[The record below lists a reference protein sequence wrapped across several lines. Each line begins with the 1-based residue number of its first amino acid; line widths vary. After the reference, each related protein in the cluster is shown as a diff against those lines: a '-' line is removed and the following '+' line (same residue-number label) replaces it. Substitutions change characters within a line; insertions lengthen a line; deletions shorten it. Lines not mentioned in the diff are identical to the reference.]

1 MNCHFDS
8 IFFWWMNCHFCS
20 IGSSFFM
27 DALLFWLQL
36 SLGMN
41 CHFEP
46 IFCMDELPF
55 LLHGFSFLLHLFY
68 GLIANFGSIFFID
81 GLSFWL
87 HLFYQQS
94 SIQLYHKI
102 EQKKY
107 WLYWRLKREF
117 SFHFMRKINLECKVG
132 VGGWLP
138 SFDVL
143 ICIWTL
149 SQVEGTTNF
158 GKGPK

>member
-1 MNCHFDS
+1 
-8 IFFWWMNCHFCS
+8 
-20 IGSSFFM
+20 M

-46 IFCMDELPF
+46 IICMDELPF
-55 LLHGFSFLLHLFY
+55 LFHGFSFWLHLFY
-68 GLIANFGSIFFID
+68 GLIAVLAPSFLWMGCQFGSIFFIND
-81 GLSFWL
+81 HQFGYITKL
-87 HLFYQQS
+87 
-94 SIQLYHKI
+94 K
-102 EQKKY
+102 KTKY

-117 SFHFMRKINLECKVG
+117 CFHFMRKINLEGKVG
-132 VGGWLP
+132 LGGWLP

-143 ICIWTL
+143 IGIQTL